1 MMPAGER
8 TEVRVSYF
16 DKLDL
21 DAHNDGIVYSTKMRL
36 RRHLSEF
43 RDNYVSQNEV
53 LQAAAARARRFLN

>member
-1 MMPAGER
+1 MPPGQK
-8 TEVRVSYF
+8 TQVRVHYF

-21 DAHNDGIVYSTKMRL
+21 DANRDGIAYGIKIRV